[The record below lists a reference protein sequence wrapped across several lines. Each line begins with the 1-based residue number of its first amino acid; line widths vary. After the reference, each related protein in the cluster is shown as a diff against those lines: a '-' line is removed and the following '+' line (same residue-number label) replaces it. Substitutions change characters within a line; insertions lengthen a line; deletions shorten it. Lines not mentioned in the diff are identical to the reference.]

1 MHKLWIAA
9 VVLVIVAVG
18 SYFGYNKYQS
28 TALIE
33 STAPHVKET
42 SLRTRVII
50 DLLTSPGSATFREMF
65 EKSDETVK
73 KIADTLFQLESQ
85 SSKANPEAMQS
96 AIAYIKANQEI
107 TRTMLSS
114 TRTRYESNNAASAM
128 NEALADLKS
137 SSGYSQTYARQR
149 LERAV
154 VQAKKLLEKSKNE
167 IELAQSGIAS
177 LKNAHT
183 SASRFFPSEALLS
196 SDSITALESHFRRG
210 EEMLK

>member
-128 NEALADLKS
+128 DEALADLKS

-177 LKNAHT
+177 LKNAHA